1 MIESFVLYTRHLK
14 HLDKLTDSQAGQL
27 LKALYSYTVGE
38 ERAEMDVATEMLFGI
53 ITEQMDF
60 DRAKWE
66 ETKQARRNAGLK
78 SAEARANKKEH
89 SSTKVNKVEQS
100 STNSTVSVSVSDSVS
115 VSNKESDRE
124 KNKPSK
130 AEDTPRIEFQYGQWM
145 NVILTTEEFVKLGK
159 EMGNRDRDYY
169 IDRLS
174 DYLKNNPKKTYVSHY
189 RTLLNWKR
197 GDEHKAELKVIAT
210 NGKATEM
217 KESSDL
223 FERAMKMG
231 AVNT

>member
-14 HLDKLTDSQAGQL
+14 HLDKLTDAQAGQL

-53 ITEQMDF
+53 ISEQMDF

-100 STNSTVSVSVSDSVS
+100 STNSTRVWAWASSYVVSWPSDWVPPSHSIHSMLTEPVWYFLFA
-115 VSNKESDRE
+115 NK
-124 KNKPSK
+124 N
-130 AEDTPRIEFQYGQWM
+130 
-145 NVILTTEEFVKLGK
+145 
-159 EMGNRDRDYY
+159 
-169 IDRLS
+169 
-174 DYLKNNPKKTYVSHY
+174 
-189 RTLLNWKR
+189 
-197 GDEHKAELKVIAT
+197 EL
-210 NGKATEM
+210 
-217 KESSDL
+217 
-223 FERAMKMG
+223 
-231 AVNT
+231 